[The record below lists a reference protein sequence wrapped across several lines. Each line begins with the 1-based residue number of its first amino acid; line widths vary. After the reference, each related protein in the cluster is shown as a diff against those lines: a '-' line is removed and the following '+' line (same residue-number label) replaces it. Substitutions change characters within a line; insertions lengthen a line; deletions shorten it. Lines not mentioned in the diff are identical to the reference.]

1 MAALIL
7 TRLAA
12 AVALACPSA
21 LRAASN
27 RALAADTLAI
37 RQAVM
42 REGPTP
48 DSTWGKPIVLEG
60 NVARASVSPVPG
72 MVETYRLERTAGDWA
87 IVALEERCS
96 MHNGRVACGPPP
108 SCTAIP
114 LVAWLILVVPAL
126 VVADLLYCVYTVARS
141 VMSVWH

>member
-1 MAALIL
+1 MAALVL

-12 AVALACPSA
+12 AAALVCPSA
-21 LRAASN
+21 LRAQSD
-27 RALAADTLAI
+27 RDLAADTLAI

-48 DSTWGKPIVLEG
+48 DRAWGKPIVLDG
-60 NVARASVSPVPG
+60 NVARASVSPAPG
-72 MVETYRLERTAGDWA
+72 MVDTYRLERTADDWA

-96 MHNGRVACGPPP
+96 MHNGRVACGPPA

-114 LVAWLILVVPAL
+114 LVAWLILLVPAL
-126 VVADLLYCVYTVARS
+126 VVADLLYCGYTVARS